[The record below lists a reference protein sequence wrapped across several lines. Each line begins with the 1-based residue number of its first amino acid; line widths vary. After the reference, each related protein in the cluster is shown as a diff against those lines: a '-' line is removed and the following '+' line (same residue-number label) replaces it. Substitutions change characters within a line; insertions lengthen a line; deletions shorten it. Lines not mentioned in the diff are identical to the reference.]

1 MNNDTRTA
9 FAFQAT
15 LLFAGAVVF
24 AFSVIQMVLKQIPIA
39 QAEGGFIGLAMFT
52 GTAFMTSLCI
62 VVESVALMFA
72 FLLASAA
79 VRG

>member
-24 AFSVIQMVLKQIPIA
+24 AYSVIQMVLKQIPIA
-39 QAEGGFIGLAMFT
+39 QAEGGFVGMAMFA
-52 GTAFMTSLCI
+52 GTAFMSSLCA
-62 VVESVALMFA
+62 VVESVALVFT